1 VTHTTAPRED
11 HSANRSPLHV
21 LLIGNYLNDQQESM
35 QSFATVLA
43 KELPKHG
50 VEVET
55 CNPTPVF
62 GRLRPS
68 AFGLGKWFGYIDKF
82 VVFPFALRRRI
93 SRRTKEC
100 RDQERKFLVHICDH
114 SNAPYT
120 RYLDGI
126 PHLVTCHDLLA
137 IRSARGEIKQNV
149 ARQSG
154 RLLQSM
160 ILNGLNRADR
170 LACVSKATSN
180 DLLRLSN
187 LSASQA
193 RVIYNGQNHPYR
205 PVPLAAARMQIAQTP
220 GVQMAADSSY
230 ILHVGGNHWYK
241 NRVGVLEIYA
251 ALRRVMAATGATRI
265 PKLVMIGPER
275 TSEMDALVTREPEL
289 SSEVI
294 FLHGVSNEVLGAFYS
309 AAELLLFPSLEEGFG
324 WPITEAQ
331 ACGCR
336 VVTTGKAPMT
346 EVGGDA
352 AVYLSPADV
361 DGTDVGG
368 SERAARIIAD
378 LLNEDDVS
386 RQRRIARGLEN
397 ADRFSTAEMIRQYVE
412 TYQEITA
419 QPSAEV
425 GATRAQSVAAPVS
438 S

>member
-1 VTHTTAPRED
+1 VTHTIAPRED
-11 HSANRSPLHV
+11 RSPLHV

-35 QSFATVLA
+35 QRFATVLA
-43 KELPKHG
+43 EELPKHG

-55 CNPTPVF
+55 CHPTPVF

-68 AFGLGKWFGYIDKF
+68 AFGLGKWLGYIDKF

-93 SRRTKEC
+93 SRRTNEC
-100 RDQERKFLVHICDH
+100 RDQGRKFLVHICDH
-114 SNAPYT
+114 SNAHYT
-120 RYLDGI
+120 RYLNAI
-126 PHLVTCHDLLA
+126 PHLVTCNDLLA

-149 ARQSG
+149 TRRSG

-160 ILNGLNRADR
+160 ILNGLNRAGR
-170 LACVSKATSN
+170 VACISEATSK

-187 LSASQA
+187 LSASQVK
-193 RVIYNGQNHPYR
+193 VIYMGQNHPYR
-205 PVPLAAARMQIAQTP
+205 PVPLAAARRQIAQTP
-220 GVQMAADSSY
+220 GVQMAADCPY
-230 ILHVGGNHWYK
+230 VLHVGGNHWYK

-251 ALRRVMAATGATRI
+251 ALRRVMAATGAARI

-275 TSEMDALVTREPEL
+275 TLEMDALVNREPEL
-289 SSEVI
+289 SGEVI
-294 FLHGVSNEVLGAFYS
+294 FLHGVSNEDLGAFYS

-331 ACGCR
+331 ACSCR

-361 DGTDVGG
+361 DGTDAGG
-368 SERAARIIAD
+368 SERAARIIAG

-386 RQRRIARGLEN
+386 RQRRIAQGLEN

-412 TYQEITA
+412 TYQEIIA
-419 QPSAEV
+419 HSAAEI
-425 GATRAQSVAAPVS
+425 GSARAQAVATPAS